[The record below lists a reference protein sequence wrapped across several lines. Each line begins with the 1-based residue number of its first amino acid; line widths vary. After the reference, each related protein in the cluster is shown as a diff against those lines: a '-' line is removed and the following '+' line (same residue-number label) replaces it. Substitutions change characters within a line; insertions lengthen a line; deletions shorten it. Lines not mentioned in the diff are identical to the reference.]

1 MKQSFKI
8 IAIDG
13 GAGSGKST
21 TASILSQR
29 LNLLHVDTGL
39 HYRAVTQSLLN
50 KLGEVK
56 NIESYLNKNKISLDT
71 ILSEKKSL
79 IVVDGQTYSLS
90 ELRSKRINESVSN
103 CASIPSVRNALLD
116 YQRSLVSY
124 AKENDFLGVV
134 MEGRDIGSVVLPDAD
149 LKIFLVAAEGIRQ
162 DRREKDGE
170 IDQIK
175 TRDKL
180 DSTRAIAPLLK
191 TDDSLIIDTGTLSI
205 EEVYSKIHQTLGF

>member
-1 MKQSFKI
+1 M
-8 IAIDG
+8 
-13 GAGSGKST
+13 
-21 TASILSQR
+21 
-29 LNLLHVDTGL
+29 
-39 HYRAVTQSLLN
+39 
-50 KLGEVK
+50 
-56 NIESYLNKNKISLDT
+56 
-71 ILSEKKSL
+71 
-79 IVVDGQTYSLS
+79 
-90 ELRSKRINESVSN
+90 SN

-180 DSTRAIAPLLK
+180 DSTRAIVTLK
-191 TDDSLIIDTGTLSI
+191 LMI
-205 EEVYSKIHQTLGF
+205 V

>member
-56 NIESYLNKNKISLDT
+56 KIESYLNKNKISLDT

-191 TDDSLIIDTGTLSI
+191 TDDSLIIDTGTHSI

>member
-56 NIESYLNKNKISLDT
+56 NIESYLNKNIISFDT
-71 ILSEKKSL
+71 ILSAKKSL

-103 CASIPSVRNALLD
+103 CASIPSVRSALLD

>member
-1 MKQSFKI
+1 MICSVTVSHGCVLKTQCVALKLFKDFFHVFRKVAGSISVMKQSFKI

-56 NIESYLNKNKISLDT
+56 NFESYLNKNKISFDT
-71 ILSEKKSL
+71 ILSAKKSL

-124 AKENDFLGVV
+124 AKQNNFLGVV

-149 LKIFLVAAEGIRQ
+149 LKDILGC
-162 DRREKDGE
+162 RRRN
-170 IDQIK
+170 
-175 TRDKL
+175 TSR
-180 DSTRAIAPLLK
+180 
-191 TDDSLIIDTGTLSI
+191 
-205 EEVYSKIHQTLGF
+205 

>member
-56 NIESYLNKNKISLDT
+56 NFESYLNKNKISFDT
-71 ILSEKKSL
+71 ILSAKKSL

-180 DSTRAIAPLLK
+180 DTTRVLAPLLK

>member
-56 NIESYLNKNKISLDT
+56 NFESYLNKNKISFDT

-79 IVVDGQTYSLS
+79 IVVDGQTYTLS

-103 CASIPSVRNALLD
+103 CASIPLVRNALLD
-116 YQRSLVSY
+116 YQRSLVSC
-124 AKENDFLGVV
+124 AKQNDFLGVV

-149 LKIFLVAAEGIRQ
+149 LKIFLVAAEVIRQ

-180 DSTRAIAPLLK
+180 DSTRATAPLLK

>member
-56 NIESYLNKNKISLDT
+56 NFESYLNKNKISFDT
-71 ILSEKKSL
+71 ILSAKKSL

>member
-56 NIESYLNKNKISLDT
+56 KFESYLNKNKISLDT

-191 TDDSLIIDTGTLSI
+191 TDDSLIIDTGTHSI

>member
-56 NIESYLNKNKISLDT
+56 NFESYLNKNKISFDT
-71 ILSEKKSL
+71 ILSAKKSL

-103 CASIPSVRNALLD
+103 CASIPSVRSALLD

-191 TDDSLIIDTGTLSI
+191 TDDSLIIDTGTHSI

>member
-56 NIESYLNKNKISLDT
+56 NFESYLNKNIISFDT
-71 ILSEKKSL
+71 ILSAKKSL

-149 LKIFLVAAEGIRQ
+149 LKIFLVATEGIRQ

-191 TDDSLIIDTGTLSI
+191 TDDSLIIDTGTHSI

>member
-56 NIESYLNKNKISLDT
+56 NFESYLNKNKISFDT
-71 ILSEKKSL
+71 ILSAKKSL

-180 DSTRAIAPLLK
+180 GSTRAIAPLLK
-191 TDDSLIIDTGTLSI
+191 TDDSLIIDTGTHSI
-205 EEVYSKIHQTLGF
+205 EEVYSKINQTLGF

>member
-56 NIESYLNKNKISLDT
+56 NFESYLNKNKISFDT

-79 IVVDGQTYSLS
+79 IVVDGQTYTLP

-103 CASIPSVRNALLD
+103 CASIPLVRTALLD
-116 YQRSLVSY
+116 YQRSLVSC
-124 AKENDFLGVV
+124 AKQNDFLGVV

-149 LKIFLVAAEGIRQ
+149 LKIFLVAAEVIRQ

>member
-56 NIESYLNKNKISLDT
+56 NFESYLNKNKISFDT
-71 ILSEKKSL
+71 ILSAKKSL

-103 CASIPSVRNALLD
+103 CASIPSVRSALLD
-116 YQRSLVSY
+116 YQKSLVSY

>member
-56 NIESYLNKNKISLDT
+56 NFESYLNKNKISFDT
-71 ILSEKKSL
+71 ILSAKKSL

-191 TDDSLIIDTGTLSI
+191 TDDSLIIDTGTHSI

>member
-56 NIESYLNKNKISLDT
+56 NIESYLNKNIISFDT
-71 ILSEKKSL
+71 ILSAKKSL

-103 CASIPSVRNALLD
+103 CASIPSVRSALLD
-116 YQRSLVSY
+116 YQKSLVSY

-191 TDDSLIIDTGTLSI
+191 TDDSLIIDTGTHSI

>member
-56 NIESYLNKNKISLDT
+56 NFESYLNKNKISFDT
-71 ILSEKKSL
+71 ILSAKKSL

-124 AKENDFLGVV
+124 AKQNNFLGVV

-191 TDDSLIIDTGTLSI
+191 TDDSLIIDTGTHSI

>member
-56 NIESYLNKNKISLDT
+56 NFESYLNKNKISFDT

-191 TDDSLIIDTGTLSI
+191 TDDSLIIDTGTHSI

>member
-56 NIESYLNKNKISLDT
+56 NFESYLNKNKISFYT
-71 ILSEKKSL
+71 ILSAKKSL

-191 TDDSLIIDTGTLSI
+191 TDDSLIIDTGTHSI